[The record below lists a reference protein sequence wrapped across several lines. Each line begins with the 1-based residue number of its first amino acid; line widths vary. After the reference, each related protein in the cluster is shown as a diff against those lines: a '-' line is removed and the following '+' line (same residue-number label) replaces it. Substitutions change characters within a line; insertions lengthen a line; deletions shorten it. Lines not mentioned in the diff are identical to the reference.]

1 MAAYKAVSLK
11 HRAFRGLIKILER
24 SVSAVSRDVYMK
36 MAVEAVEEL
45 GRVTEVRTQE
55 GVVKFH
61 CDSEVARIRANG
73 MLVREPDT
81 LDWIRTFGRGDV
93 FLDIGSN
100 VGVFSLFA
108 AVARDATVIACD
120 PLPHNNY
127 AITRN
132 AILNGV
138 SERIIPMGV
147 ALTNAAGTA
156 ALSVPRVADATGGAG
171 ATYGETYDNY
181 QNTIDA
187 TYKLTVPGISVDR
200 MIEIYD
206 LPVPAH
212 IKMDIDGIQEKVIEG
227 AAKTLSDKR
236 VQSAMIELQP
246 TNNEQNIRA
255 CEFILAAME
264 SAGFSLRKTVRT
276 TPDGSDDPAV
286 SPTNNFFYR
295 S

>member
-1 MAAYKAVSLK
+1 LAAYKAVSLQ
-11 HRAFRGLIKILER
+11 HRLFRGLLKMFER
-24 SVSAVSRDVYMK
+24 TVSAVSRDAYMK
-36 MAVEAVEEL
+36 MAVEIVEEL
-45 GRVTEVRTQE
+45 GRVAEVRTPE

-73 MLVREPDT
+73 MLIREPDT
-81 LDWIRTFGRGDV
+81 LDWIRTFSPGDV

-108 AVARDATVIACD
+108 AVAREATVIACD

-138 SERIIPMGV
+138 SEHIIPLAV
-147 ALTNAAGTA
+147 ALTDVPGTA
-156 ALSVPRVADATGGAG
+156 ALSVPGVADATGGAG

-200 MIEIYD
+200 MIEVYG

-212 IKMDIDGIQEKVIEG
+212 IKMDIDGIQEKVIKG
-227 AAKTLSDKR
+227 AEKTLSDSRLKS
-236 VQSAMIELQP
+236 VMIELQP
-246 TNNEQNIRA
+246 TNIEQNASACDIIRT
-255 CEFILAAME
+255 AME
-264 SAGFSLRKTVRT
+264 RAGFSLAKTVRT
-276 TPDGSDDPAV
+276 SPNGSDDPAV

>member
-11 HRAFRGLIKILER
+11 HRAFRGFLKKFER
-24 SVSAVSRDVYMK
+24 AVSAVSRDAYMK
-36 MAVEAVEEL
+36 MAVEVVEEL
-45 GRVTEVRTQE
+45 GRIAVVHTPE

-81 LDWIRTFGRGDV
+81 LDWIRTFAPGDV

-120 PLPHNNY
+120 PLPHNTY

-138 SERIIPMGV
+138 SERIISMSV
-147 ALTNAAGTA
+147 ALTDSPGTA
-156 ALSVPRVADATGGAG
+156 ALSVPGVADATGGAG

-181 QNTIDA
+181 QNTIDT

-200 MIEIYD
+200 MIEVYK

-227 AAKTLSDKR
+227 AAKTLADAR
-236 VQSAMIELQP
+236 VKSAMIELQP
-246 TNNEQNIRA
+246 TDNEPNTRA
-255 CEFILAAME
+255 CALILAAME
-264 SAGFSLRKTVRT
+264 SAGFTLRKTVRT
-276 TPDGSDDPAV
+276 SPNGSDDPAV
-286 SPTNNFFYR
+286 SPTNNFFYK
-295 S
+295 